1 MSGQSAS
8 SPVPVSLKGDAQGL
22 TISWSDGAAHRL
34 TWKQLRDGCPCA
46 TCRVKSEETPNAET
60 KPPSLFTILT
70 AAEAQPLRVTAMQP
84 VGNYAYAIQFSDGH
98 NSGIYT
104 FDHLRRLG
112 EDTPAA

>member
-1 MSGQSAS
+1 MSGQTES

-22 TISWSDGAAHRL
+22 TIGWNDGVAHRL

-46 TCRVKSEETPNAET
+46 TCRVKSEEGPTAEA
-60 KPPSLFTILT
+60 KPASLFTILT

-98 NSGIYT
+98 SSGIYT

-112 EDTPAA
+112 EETPAA